1 MLVNEDAG
9 EERER
14 TTTLENHCRFP
25 FLLLLLY
32 YFVALTFPRL
42 STSMRVHR
50 PRRVRFTISRDRG
63 FQPSR
68 HFPWTILAM
77 PICPFYSN
85 VTFDV
90 NSFSSSSSFS
100 SIANSIVKDDRGKSM
115 GKELMRPFFLIFCS
129 STLI

>member
-1 MLVNEDAG
+1 MQ
-9 EERER
+9 ERNVREP
-14 TTTLENHCRFP
+14 TLENHCRFP